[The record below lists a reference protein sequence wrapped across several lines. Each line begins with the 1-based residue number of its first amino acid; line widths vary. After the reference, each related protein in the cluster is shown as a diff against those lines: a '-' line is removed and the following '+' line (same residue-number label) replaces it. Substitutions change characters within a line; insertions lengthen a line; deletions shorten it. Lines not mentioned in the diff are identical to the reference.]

1 MGAYRYV
8 GASTAQIMNTP
19 FVFKRYGQLVEMD
32 DVMAAEKMAEGFLI
46 VPDADFRK
54 IGHTDTELSTYGTMA
69 GHPTVPAAFADRRN
83 KAWALLAKQTGSVPA
98 EDPAPTS
105 IPQVIPIQQ
114 ETT

>member
-32 DVMAAEKMAEGFLI
+32 DAMAAEKMAEGFLI

-54 IGHTDTELSTYGTMA
+54 IGHPETELSTYGTMA

-83 KAWALLAKQTGSVPA
+83 KAWALLAKQVGNVPTEEPTPVPA
-98 EDPAPTS
+98 
-105 IPQVIPIQQ
+105 PQFIPIQQ